1 MENAEVIK
9 RIKEG
14 DKSILEHVYIKY
26 RTDFIEWLASVYNLN
41 TYDAKELYQQTIM
54 AFYENIV
61 NGKLNEMKSNIR
73 TYLFSIGK
81 NKFAELN
88 RHWNRNTPDI
98 NVNIPDD
105 GLSPG
110 ETEQDDEL
118 VKLSEKALMQMG
130 NPCKE
135 LLILYYYHKKSMTE
149 IAEIL
154 GYQNGH
160 TARNKKYRC
169 LGQLKEIIE
178 EQMQKN

>member
-1 MENAEVIK
+1 MESAEIIK
-9 RIKEG
+9 GIKDG
-14 DKSILEHVYIKY
+14 DKSVLEGVYVKY
-26 RTDFIEWLASVYNLN
+26 RTEFIEWLASVYNLN
-41 TYDAKELYQQTIM
+41 AYDAKELYQQTIM
-54 AFYENIV
+54 VFYENIV

-88 RHWNRNTPDI
+88 RHWNKNTPDI
-98 NVNIPDD
+98 NSNIPDHSMLPD
-105 GLSPG
+105 EGD
-110 ETEQDDEL
+110 QDDL
-118 VKLSEKALMQMG
+118 VQLSEKVLMQMG

-149 IAEIL
+149 IAKLL

-169 LGQLKEIIE
+169 LGQLKELVE
-178 EQMQKN
+178 EQLKKN